1 MNASEPQLEQIRKYL
16 AGESSEEET
25 RLLGD
30 TLQRD
35 PLLLADFLAYA
46 RVDAML
52 ANLPA
57 LIPSAPLEARGPDTP
72 NGSSTVPVQRAVACG
87 SSDPA
92 ALHGSTTL
100 HQAKQAPWRTVAA
113 WSAALAAV
121 LLIGFAIY
129 PATVK
134 QRPVP
139 FSSLVTSTNARWAD
153 PNVEWAL
160 RAGELPAGLLRLEEG
175 NVELAT
181 SDHARIFL
189 QSPVAVR
196 FVSRN
201 RIVCEEGRLVCE
213 CPTPAS
219 RLIVQT
225 PQTLVV
231 DLGTVFAVDAQK
243 DASTQVVVLRG
254 EVELRGQRSQRVRG
268 GEAAVVRS
276 SVVRIAPVSEEELTR
291 LRAVFTERELPVD
304 PTRNALAH
312 GWKTSS
318 ELVWVDPNKPSIRIS
333 AGDLRQYPMASQTV
347 ETGEVSGRTVL
358 ASVRAESHPEE
369 PLLDGQYAVLKIAF
383 LDPSRHEFAC
393 AFRHFLKGHG
403 TSSARA
409 ERVLLAVVAPQGTDA
424 VQIQLLLNTDKRE
437 RGSAIFEQ
445 PFLSIE

>member
-16 AGESSEEET
+16 AGESSEQEA

-30 TLQRD
+30 RLQND
-35 PLLLADFLAYA
+35 PLLRADFLAYA
-46 RVDAML
+46 RVDAVL

-57 LIPSAPLEARGPDTP
+57 LLPSAPPETGEANASPESHVLLVERSGEPKFLAPPALRSPSTP
-72 NGSSTVPVQRAVACG
+72 KSPR
-87 SSDPA
+87 
-92 ALHGSTTL
+92 
-100 HQAKQAPWRTVAA
+100 RTVAA
-113 WSAALAAV
+113 WSAAWAAV
-121 LLIGFAIY
+121 LLIGFVIY
-129 PATVK
+129 QTTVIR
-134 QRPVP
+134 RPVP
-139 FSSLVTSTNARWAD
+139 FSTLVTSTNARWAD

-175 NVELAT
+175 NVELVT
-181 SDHARIFL
+181 PDRARIFL
-189 QSPVAVR
+189 QAPVAVR

-213 CPTPAS
+213 CPTPES
-219 RLIVQT
+219 RLIVET

-243 DASTQVVVLRG
+243 DASTQVVVLSG

-268 GEAAVVRS
+268 GEVAVVHS
-276 SVVRIAPVSEEELTR
+276 SVVRITPVAEEELTR
-291 LRAVFTERELPVD
+291 LRAVFAEPELPVD
-304 PTRNALAH
+304 SRRNRLVDR
-312 GWKTSS
+312 WKPSS
-318 ELVWVDPNKPSIRIS
+318 ELVWVDPNTHSIRIS

-369 PLLDGQYAVLKIAF
+369 PLVDGQYAVLKIAF
-383 LDPSRHEFAC
+383 LDRTGHEFAC
-393 AFRHFLKGHG
+393 AFRHFLKPRSS
-403 TSSARA
+403 SSARE
-409 ERVLLAVVAPQGTDA
+409 ERVLLAAVAPHGTDA